1 MTGRGA
7 TAQVAV
13 VTGGA
18 RGLGE
23 AIVRRLH
30 ADGYRVAVADL
41 DGAAAEALAKE
52 LDGTAATARAFPV
65 DVADPG
71 APAALLRDVLVVFDA
86 VHVLVNNAARTQAT
100 PLMEIGADELD
111 AVMNV
116 NFGGTFRTC
125 QVFGAHLAEQGYGRI
140 VNMASLA
147 GQNGGTATGAHYA
160 ASKGAILTAT
170 KVFARDLA
178 ARGVTVNAVSPGP
191 QDGDTVRTL
200 LGEDRVETLRA
211 GIPVG
216 RLGDPAFVARMV
228 ALLASPDAASVTG
241 ACWDVNGG
249 LYLR

>member
-1 MTGRGA
+1 M

-18 RGLGE
+18 RGLGQ

-41 DGAAAEALAKE
+41 DGADALAEK
-52 LDGTAATARAFPV
+52 LDGTGTTARGFTA
-65 DVADPG
+65 DVADRA
-71 APAALLRDVLVVFDA
+71 APAGLLHGVLDAFGA

-100 PLMEIGADELD
+100 PVLEIAPDELD
-111 AVMNV
+111 AVMDV
-116 NFGGTFRTC
+116 NFGGTFRAC

-160 ASKGAILTAT
+160 ASKGAVLTTT

-191 QDGDTVRTL
+191 QDGDTVREVVGADGL
-200 LGEDRVETLRA
+200 ERLRA

-216 RLGDPAFVARMV
+216 RLGDPGFVARMV
-228 ALLASPDAASVTG
+228 ALLASPEAISVTG

>member
-1 MTGRGA
+1 V
-7 TAQVAV
+7 TASTTEPQVAV
-13 VTGGA
+13 ITGGA

-30 ADGYRVAVADL
+30 ADGYRVAVADF
-41 DGAAAEALAKE
+41 DGTAAEAVVKE
-52 LDGTAATARAFPV
+52 LDGTGATARAFTV
-65 DVADPG
+65 DVADRG
-71 APAALLRDVLVVFDA
+71 APARLLRDVLAAFGT

-100 PLMEIGADELD
+100 PVMEIGPDELD

-116 NFGGTFRTC
+116 NFGGTFRAC
-125 QVFGAHLAEQGYGRI
+125 QVFGAYLAEQGYGRI

-191 QDGDTVRTL
+191 QEGDTVRTL
-200 LGEDRVETLRA
+200 LGEDRLEALCA
-211 GIPVG
+211 SIPVG

-228 ALLASPDAASVTG
+228 ALLASPGAASVTG
-241 ACWDVNGG
+241 ACWDANGG

>member
-1 MTGRGA
+1 MSA
-7 TAQVAV
+7 PQVAV

-41 DGAAAEALAKE
+41 GGASAEALAKE
-52 LDGTAATARAFPV
+52 LDGTATTARAFTV
-65 DVADPG
+65 DVADRD
-71 APAALLRDVLVVFDA
+71 APAALLRDVLAAFGA

-100 PLMEIGADELD
+100 PVMEIGADELD
-111 AVMNV
+111 TVMAV
-116 NFGGTFRTC
+116 NFGGTFRAC

-160 ASKGAILTAT
+160 ASKGAVLTAT

-191 QDGDTVRTL
+191 QDGETVRTVV
-200 LGEDRVETLRA
+200 GEDGIEALRA

>member
-1 MTGRGA
+1 MSTAGSG
-7 TAQVAV
+7 AQVAV

-41 DGAAAEALAKE
+41 DGAAADALAGE
-52 LDGTAATARAFPV
+52 LDPARETARGIGV
-65 DVADPG
+65 DIADRAAPG
-71 APAALLRDVLVVFDA
+71 ELLRDVLAGFGA

-100 PLMEIGADELD
+100 PVMEIGADELD
-111 AVMNV
+111 AVMAV
-116 NFGGTFRTC
+116 NFGGTFRAC
-125 QVFGAHLAEQGYGRI
+125 QVFGSHLAGQGYGRI

-160 ASKGAILTAT
+160 ASKGAVLTAT

-178 ARGVTVNAVSPGP
+178 PRGVTVNAVSPGP
-191 QDGDTVRTL
+191 QDGETVRAVV
-200 LGEDRVETLRA
+200 GADGVEALRA

-228 ALLASPDAASVTG
+228 ALLACPDAASVTG
-241 ACWDVNGG
+241 SCWDANGG

>member
-1 MTGRGA
+1 MSA
-7 TAQVAV
+7 PVEPQVAV

-30 ADGYRVAVADL
+30 ADGYRVAIADL
-41 DGAAAEALAKE
+41 DGAEAEALAKE
-52 LDGTAATARAFPV
+52 LEGARAFPV
-65 DVADPG
+65 DIADRA
-71 APAALLRDVLVVFDA
+71 APAALLRDVLAAFGA

-100 PLMEIGADELD
+100 PLMEIGPDELD
-111 AVMNV
+111 VIMDI
-116 NFGGTFRTC
+116 NFGGTFRAC
-125 QVFGAHLAEQGYGRI
+125 QVFGTHLAEQGYGRI

-160 ASKGAILTAT
+160 ASKGAVLTAT

-191 QDGDTVRTL
+191 QEGETVFAL
-200 LGEDRVETLRA
+200 LGADGVAALRS

-241 ACWDVNGG
+241 ACWDANGG